1 MISYDTYAFFK
12 NYSTEFTT
20 PDFIGFSVFFQKS
33 SLMYL
38 VSHLRCDIFDLHTSL
53 LCKVLSLTFLP
64 AMRIIQ
70 LKSAFSAMRI
80 FQFYITLTI
89 SLITFQQSHYV
100 TN

>member
-1 MISYDTYAFFK
+1 MDLIKDMQITDYLPICDAIFSTYI
-12 NYSTEFTT
+12 
-20 PDFIGFSVFFQKS
+20 P
-33 SLMYL
+33 
-38 VSHLRCDIFDLHTSL
+38 SL

-89 SLITFQQSHYV
+89 SLKTFQQPHYV

>member
-1 MISYDTYAFFK
+1 MKTLDFQGFYGSYLRFA
-12 NYSTEFTT
+12 
-20 PDFIGFSVFFQKS
+20 KS
-33 SLMYL
+33 GLH
-38 VSHLRCDIFDLHTSL
+38 SHLRCDIFDLHTSL
-53 LCKVLSLTFLP
+53 LCKVLNLTFLP

-89 SLITFQQSHYV
+89 SLKTFQQPHYV